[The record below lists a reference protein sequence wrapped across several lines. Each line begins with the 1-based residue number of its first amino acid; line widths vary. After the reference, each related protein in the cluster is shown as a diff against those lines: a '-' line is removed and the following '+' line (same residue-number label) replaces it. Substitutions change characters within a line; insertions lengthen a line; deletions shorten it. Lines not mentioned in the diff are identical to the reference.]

1 MQYFDDLVR
10 LLQSYTAQDVEAIT
24 RAYQFA
30 KRAHEGQL
38 RASGEPYIVHPA
50 SAAMKLAQFNIDAP
64 TIVGALLHDVL
75 DDTLTTEQ
83 DLMKTFGTEVTFLVK
98 GVSRLGQIRH
108 KHAPAEEVSEREE
121 HTRVENVRN
130 MMIAMAR
137 DIRVVLIKLADRMHN
152 METLGYLP
160 PEKQRIIARETIEV
174 YAPLAW
180 RLGIGEWKGPL
191 EDLAF
196 PYLYP
201 EEHRALMERVED
213 SSRNRA
219 EYLERIKPIIRDE
232 LRREGVTLL
241 AIQTRPKYSYS
252 LWKKL
257 QRPEIGDSLA
267 LVYDLVAL
275 RLIVE
280 TTEACYAALGVIHKL
295 FRPLPG
301 RIKDYIALPKA
312 NGYQSLHTT
321 VFGLDGTIT
330 EIQIRTPEMHQEAE
344 YGIATHWTYKASA
357 ERGEEKTLGR
367 ERQFRWIEQLR
378 QWQRAKT
385 PQEFLESL
393 KIDVFNDRIFVLTPK
408 GEVIDLP
415 EGATPIDFAYA
426 IHSKLGDECIGA
438 RVNGIIAPLS
448 SSLKNGD
455 VVEIVRQKNKKPS
468 PGWLD
473 VVKTASARDKI
484 RSKLKPHR

>member
-1 MQYFDDLVR
+1 M
-10 LLQSYTAQDVEAIT
+10 
-24 RAYQFA
+24 
-30 KRAHEGQL
+30 
-38 RASGEPYIVHPA
+38 
-50 SAAMKLAQFNIDAP
+50 
-64 TIVGALLHDVL
+64 
-75 DDTLTTEQ
+75 
-83 DLMKTFGTEVTFLVK
+83 
-98 GVSRLGQIRH
+98 
-108 KHAPAEEVSEREE
+108 
-121 HTRVENVRN
+121 
-130 MMIAMAR
+130 
-137 DIRVVLIKLADRMHN
+137 
-152 METLGYLP
+152 
-160 PEKQRIIARETIEV
+160 
-174 YAPLAW
+174 
-180 RLGIGEWKGPL
+180 
-191 EDLAF
+191 
-196 PYLYP
+196 
-201 EEHRALMERVED
+201 
-213 SSRNRA
+213 
-219 EYLERIKPIIRDE
+219 
-232 LRREGVTLL
+232 
-241 AIQTRPKYSYS
+241 
-252 LWKKL
+252 
-257 QRPEIGDSLA
+257 
-267 LVYDLVAL
+267 
-275 RLIVE
+275 IVE

-455 VVEIVRQKNKKPS
+455 VVEIARQKNKKPS
-468 PGWLD
+468 LGWLD